1 MLNRRASF
9 EHYFW
14 RTTAQQE
21 IDLIEVDN
29 GLMRAF
35 ELKWNP
41 ARKAAIPLSFRK
53 AYPEAEIGRIS
64 PDNYLQLMLE

>member
-1 MLNRRASF
+1 
-9 EHYFW
+9 
-14 RTTAQQE
+14 
-21 IDLIEVDN
+21 VDN

-35 ELKWNP
+35 KLKWNP
-41 ARKAAIPLSFRK
+41 TRKAAIPLSFRK